1 MKRQTGERITIT
13 MPEYAEEEAEEV
25 SDDLSLP
32 SLFPSKLLDSCLAKV
47 QQMVLTTGLRVEQRA
62 GQELERLKR

>member
-1 MKRQTGERITIT
+1 
-13 MPEYAEEEAEEV
+13 MPEYAEDDGEEV

-32 SLFPSKLLDSCLAKV
+32 SLFPSSLLASCLAKV

-62 GQELERLKR
+62 KEQLERER

>member
-1 MKRQTGERITIT
+1 
-13 MPEYAEEEAEEV
+13 MPEYAEDEGEEEVEEV

-32 SLFPSKLLDSCLAKV
+32 SLFPSSLLDSCLAKV

-62 GQELERLKR
+62 RQHLERER

>member
-1 MKRQTGERITIT
+1 
-13 MPEYAEEEAEEV
+13 MPEYAEEEADEV

>member
-1 MKRQTGERITIT
+1 
-13 MPEYAEEEAEEV
+13 MPEYAEDDDEEV

-32 SLFPSKLLDSCLAKV
+32 SLFPSSLLASCLAKV

-62 GQELERLKR
+62 KEQLERER